1 MKQYLDKVKTLTRND
16 EGFYDDED
24 YEIKASYFLNDYLIC
39 PIEVILG
46 IFKMIREL
54 KLKYQ

>member
-24 YEIKASYFLNDYLIC
+24 YEIKVS
-39 PIEVILG
+39 
-46 IFKMIREL
+46 
-54 KLKYQ
+54 

>member
-24 YEIKASYFLNDYLIC
+24 YEIKAS
-39 PIEVILG
+39 
-46 IFKMIREL
+46 
-54 KLKYQ
+54 